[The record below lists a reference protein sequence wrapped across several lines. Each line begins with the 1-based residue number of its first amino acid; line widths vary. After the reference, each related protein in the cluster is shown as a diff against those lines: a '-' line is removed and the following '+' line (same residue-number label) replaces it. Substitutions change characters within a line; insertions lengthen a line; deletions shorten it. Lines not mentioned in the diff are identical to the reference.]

1 VEERER
7 GRKEVL
13 GWSYRRWGKKKET
26 ADKEEQR
33 RRRNGVL
40 PRTYAQI

>member
-7 GRKEVL
+7 GRKEAL
-13 GWSYRRWGKKKET
+13 GWNCHRWGKKKGT
-26 ADKEEQR
+26 TDKEEQR